1 MTSEQPKPLIDFSE
15 AKEPPR
21 SINLDEA
28 KEAAPLEPEEISGEI
43 EEDPVRNA
51 FNRQEKSTK
60 DVGSA
65 ANVPSATS
73 ISLEL

>member
-1 MTSEQPKPLIDFSE
+1 MTSENSKPLIDFSE

-21 SINLDEA
+21 SLNLEEG

-43 EEDPVRNA
+43 EEDPISDD
-51 FNRQEKSTK
+51 FNRQQGTTK
-60 DVGSA
+60 DVGA
-65 ANVPSATS
+65 TANIPGASG